1 MNLYNIAESLIL
13 EVASRS
19 DIMDGMRQRRIMELN
34 YDDEEDPGG
43 KGRRWIQMYCY
54 GVSKAGNDVVRVYQ
68 VGGDTKTIQPGW
80 KLFRVDRM
88 NNLRKLG
95 GSFNEAKPLFNP
107 TGDKDMIKIHLIT
120 NFDDVENI

>member
-1 MNLYNIAESLIL
+1 MKLYNLVESLIL

-19 DIMDGMRQRRIMELN
+19 DIMNAMSKRRIMELN

-68 VGGDTKTIQPGW
+68 VGGDTKSIQPGW

-88 NNLRKLG
+88 ENLRTLG
-95 GSFNEAKPLFNP
+95 GTFNEAKPLFNP
-107 TGDKDMIKIHLIT
+107 TGDKDMIKIYNIT
-120 NFDDVENI
+120 QFD

>member
-1 MNLYNIAESLIL
+1 MKLYNLVESLIL

-19 DIMDGMRQRRIMELN
+19 DIMNGMTKRRIMELN

-88 NNLRKLG
+88 ENLRTLG
-95 GSFNEAKPLFNP
+95 GTFNEAKPLFNP
-107 TGDKDMIKIHLIT
+107 TGDKDMIKIYNIT
-120 NFDDVENI
+120 QFD

>member
-1 MNLYNIAESLIL
+1 MKLYNLVESLIL

-19 DIMDGMRQRRIMELN
+19 DIMDGMSKRRIMELN

-80 KLFRVDRM
+80 KLFRVDRIK
-88 NNLRKLG
+88 NLKKLG
-95 GSFNEAKPLFNP
+95 GTFDEAKPLFNP
-107 TGDKDMIKIHLIT
+107 TGDKDMIKIYNIT
-120 NFDDVENI
+120 QFD

>member
-1 MNLYNIAESLIL
+1 MELYNLAESLIL
-13 EVASRS
+13 EIASRS
-19 DIMDGMRQRRIMELN
+19 DIMNGMTKRRIMELN

-80 KLFRVDRM
+80 KLFRVDRIK
-88 NNLRKLG
+88 NLRKLSG
-95 GSFNEAKPLFNP
+95 TFDEAKPLFNP
-107 TGDKDMIKIHLIT
+107 TGDKDMIKIYNIT
-120 NFDDVENI
+120 QFD